1 MKIHCLVS
9 YALVCGVIS
18 VALGASSFA
27 GELRHLARRQESFEC
42 IPPPRVEIAFCLD
55 ASKSIDFDEF
65 KAILGFLKEFITAY
79 KIGPDATQ
87 VALATFSYETR
98 IIFDLNDNSDLDG
111 IIGDIDELA
120 SKKAKEVQGGR
131 TNTSGCLYK
140 LKDEILTEENGMR
153 ADVEKIAIVVTDG
166 RPNEDKELTVPYANN
181 IKNDGTIIFAIGV
194 GKRLKP

>member
-1 MKIHCLVS
+1 MKIHYLVS

-55 ASKSIDFDEF
+55 ASKSINFGEF
-65 KAILGFLKEFITAY
+65 KAILGFLKEFIRAY
-79 KIGPDATQ
+79 NIGPDATQ
-87 VALATFSYETR
+87 VALATFSVKTR
-98 IIFDLNDNSDLDG
+98 IIFDLNDHSDVDG

-140 LKDEILTEENGMR
+140 LKDEVFKEENGMR
-153 ADVEKIAIVVTDG
+153 AGVEKIAIVVTDG
-166 RPNEDKELTVPYANN
+166 RPNEDKELTVPYAND